1 MSVASF
7 FTPDHVRHDGV
18 RPFNIW
24 GLRVFYF
31 LMAAFVATDAWRG
44 LLTHQGPWNM
54 MHAIAL
60 CVWATYPTLAILGL
74 ARPLQMLP
82 IIFFTIGYKTLF
94 LAFVSFPLWRAGTLA
109 GSPAAEMTAIFLW
122 TPVLIAVVP
131 WKYAFRTYVM
141 PARASLP
148 GSHLGI
154 RGAASANALGHRPVS
169 S

>member
-7 FTPDHVRHDGV
+7 FTPDHARYEGA

-44 LLTHQGPWNM
+44 LLSHQGEWNM

-94 LAFVSFPLWRAGTLA
+94 LAFVSYPLWRAGTLA

-122 TPVLIAVVP
+122 MPVLIAVVP

-148 GSHLGI
+148 GTNPVTPG
-154 RGAASANALGHRPVS
+154 GAGTHAPSQRPVRS
-169 S
+169 